1 MFGWFDGFVR
11 GFVLIIDTFFDGVF
25 LTFFIL
31 FTNVSLYVLI
41 FLYSFTVGLLYFTE
55 KLIEV
60 EFTENRTDFDSIST
74 FTNVGRKFRG
84 KGNMSGGI
92 LF

>member
-1 MFGWFDGFVR
+1 MR
-11 GFVLIIDTFFDGVF
+11 GFVLIIDTFIDGVF

-60 EFTENRTDFDSIST
+60 EFTENRTDFDSTLFQHSQMLE
-74 FTNVGRKFRG
+74 GSLEARG
-84 KGNMSGGI
+84 I
-92 LF
+92 

>member
-1 MFGWFDGFVR
+1 MR

-25 LTFFIL
+25 LTFFVL

-41 FLYSFTVGLLYFTE
+41 FLYSFTVGLLYLTE

-60 EFTENRTDFDSIST
+60 EFTENRTDFDSTLFQHSQMLE
-74 FTNVGRKFRG
+74 GSLEARG
-84 KGNMSGGI
+84 I
-92 LF
+92 

>member
-60 EFTENRTDFDSIST
+60 EFTENRTDFDSTLFQYSQMLE
-74 FTNVGRKFRG
+74 G
-84 KGNMSGGI
+84 SLEAGG
-92 LF
+92 L

>member
-1 MFGWFDGFVR
+1 MR
-11 GFVLIIDTFFDGVF
+11 GFVLIIDTCFDGVF

-60 EFTENRTDFDSIST
+60 EFTENRTDFDSTLFQYSQMLE
-74 FTNVGRKFRG
+74 G
-84 KGNMSGGI
+84 SLEAGGM
-92 LF
+92 

>member
-1 MFGWFDGFVR
+1 MR

-60 EFTENRTDFDSIST
+60 EFTENRTDFDSTLFQYSQMLE
-74 FTNVGRKFRG
+74 G
-84 KGNMSGGI
+84 SLEAGGM
-92 LF
+92 

>member
-1 MFGWFDGFVR
+1 MR

-60 EFTENRTDFDSIST
+60 EFTENRTDFDSTLFQHSQMLE
-74 FTNVGRKFRG
+74 GSLEARG
-84 KGNMSGGI
+84 I
-92 LF
+92 